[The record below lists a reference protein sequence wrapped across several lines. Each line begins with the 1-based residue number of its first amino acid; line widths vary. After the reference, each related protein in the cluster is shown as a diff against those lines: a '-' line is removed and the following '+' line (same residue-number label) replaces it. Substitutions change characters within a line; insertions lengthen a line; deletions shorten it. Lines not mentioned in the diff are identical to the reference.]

1 MKNTQKLQQIAP
13 KSVKYA
19 VVSVQSGTFYTG
31 QNLFTQALPVV
42 PVTNMRCGSIWYE
55 LPWKREMKMG
65 VPHLT
70 LTPTRDFT
78 WQGNRAGQLTWT
90 GSTVSL
96 CRWTQMRRRGRERE
110 KRTYLFCMSN
120 FFLEN
125 LSIDS
130 VDDDSDTCHKRWW
143 WILVHLGYS
152 RYDQMEQWLMK
163 NWADSC
169 SRIPVLASVVT
180 RWC

>member
-1 MKNTQKLQQIAP
+1 MWEGVLEWEYPYLIFVISFILARFLYPNILHPKFMKNTQKLQQIAP

-110 KRTYLFCMSN
+110 KDIFVLDVLHEQ
-120 FFLEN
+120 FLSWKSIHR
-125 LSIDS
+125 LS
-130 VDDDSDTCHKRWW
+130 WW
-143 WILVHLGYS
+143 WLRHMS
-152 RYDQMEQWLMK
+152 
-163 NWADSC
+163 
-169 SRIPVLASVVT
+169 
-180 RWC
+180 